1 MRLKSDSYQTLIRL
15 KSLSQHPTFDLKK
28 YTIFKI
34 FKKSLIV
41 QIEETIVKMQ
51 VVLAKFRRKET

>member
-41 QIEETIVKMQ
+41 QIEETNVKM
-51 VVLAKFRRKET
+51 